1 MTDSLNARLDTMPEF
16 RAVIEDANVKHV
28 VIQPSGRYE
37 YVKLGRHRAGSAA
50 ISEDLLAAF
59 NEIAVVGGRSGEW
72 MVRVYDGAWGST
84 LLLERLPTTI
94 VDRMPPAVMN
104 NLKRLV
110 RKDGMGMVLGSPGSS
125 KSTILLWLTMQTTDE
140 TILLVSENPPV
151 ELPSNHLVHVYP
163 PSSPEQRRELERLVR
178 LSAAVFWDRAT
189 VEDLVLLLTFP
200 TAKRRWFSM
209 DGRAKDVPNVLRAME
224 IHGLAPRLDA
234 VLLVSTSVIGRSEVQ
249 NLVVRES
256 GEWDEVYAADEPM
269 AHLLGRPPLAISQAL
284 PVVRPSQVTPSV
296 MPDVEEIPAGVGL
309 QEPSAGIRKRPGHS
323 TIDFDNPL
331 TIPVDQ
337 IEPEFL
343 LVESD
348 LAEADQATG
357 LISGADLAAFAPSH
371 QNAKDSGEIEV
382 PAFANSNLPE
392 VTRQYSESVHRSQT
406 ATADAEFL
414 NNLLPTIQKDRST
427 SPAHVNLEDMRITRA
442 EEVEDRDLEHSRAL
456 RDAYLKVQ
464 GEAERENVEFEENF
478 FEDDDD
484 DSEVD
489 EVLAGVVSEADL
501 EGISG
506 IFSTDDIAT
515 SVASATDFVLAG
527 WKSKPDID
535 ETRQEIIS
543 DPDTNPT
550 MSAAIKAP
558 AAENSDATEDAN
570 LGDKLRLMRA
580 RFHRKDD

>member
-1 MTDSLNARLDTMPEF
+1 MTSSLHERLDVIPEF
-16 RAVIEDANVKHV
+16 RGVIEDANVKHV
-28 VIQPSGRYE
+28 MIQPSGRYQF
-37 YVKLGRHRAGSAA
+37 VKLGRHRSGTA
-50 ISEDLLAAF
+50 IVTDEVLAAYQ
-59 NEIAVVGGRSGEW
+59 EIARAGGRSGEW

-94 VDRMPPAVMN
+94 VDRMPPAVLS

-125 KSTILLWLTMQTTDE
+125 KSTILLWLAMQSTDE
-140 TILLVSENPPV
+140 TIVLVSENPPI
-151 ELPSNHLVHVYP
+151 ELPSNHLIHVYP
-163 PSSPEQRRELERLVR
+163 PSSDAQRRELERLVR

-189 VEDLVLLLTFP
+189 VDDLVSLLTFP
-200 TAKRRWFSM
+200 TARRRWFSM

-224 IHGLAPRLDA
+224 TRGLAPRLDA

-256 GEWDEVYAADEPM
+256 GEWDEVYAVNEPM

-284 PVVRPSQVTPSV
+284 PVVRAPETPT
-296 MPDVEEIPAGVGL
+296 PDVQEVGGLVGL
-309 QEPSAGIRKRPGHS
+309 QEPSAGIRKRPGHP

-337 IEPEFL
+337 LEPEYL
-343 LVESD
+343 LVESEI
-348 LAEADQATG
+348 AEPDQATG
-357 LISGADLAAFAPSH
+357 MISSDNLAAFVPRK
-371 QNAKDSGEIEV
+371 NKRDSGEIEV
-382 PAFANSNLPE
+382 PAFANANIPE
-392 VTRQYSESVHRSQT
+392 VTRQYADSVHRSQT

-414 NNLLPTIQKDRST
+414 NGLLPSLQMGRNKS
-427 SPAHVNLEDMRITRA
+427 AGQVNLEDMRITRA
-442 EEVEDRDLEHSRAL
+442 EEVEDREIEHSRAL

-464 GEAERENVEFEENF
+464 GEAERENVDFEADF
-478 FEDDDD
+478 FDDD

-489 EVLAGVVSEADL
+489 DVQVGVVSEADL

-527 WKSKPDID
+527 WKSTPKHD
-535 ETRQEIIS
+535 EQHQEYIN

-550 MSAAIKAP
+550 MSASIKAP
-558 AAENSDATEDAN
+558 TNEHPDAVEDGN
-570 LGDKLRLMRA
+570 LGDKIRLMRA